1 MRERS
6 VIEELKKNF
15 EVERRKFQTEKTEIK
30 RKTDEEIKEIRIEM
44 EGKLEKMKEKMVS

>member
-15 EVERRKFQTEKTEIK
+15 ETERQKYQNDKTEIK
-30 RKTDEEIKEIRIEM
+30 RKTDEEIKETRIEM